1 MAKSQFKTF
10 AEATQTSALLVSVL
24 FLVELADLIVQ
35 RARSQ
40 TLAGFGIVPRTIPGL
55 VGIAFSPLLHASP
68 AHLLANALPL
78 FVLLVLLFWDRHYY
92 PVLTLASIW
101 FFSGLG
107 TWLIGRGSDG
117 GRPIVHIGASSII
130 FGLVTYLIVAGFL
143 MKSWR
148 SAIVALAVFICFGG
162 ILYGLLPRAGPVS
175 WEGHLSGALAG
186 IWAAKRNHRSEEH
199 TSELQSRLHLVC
211 RLLLE
216 K

>member
-1 MAKSQFKTF
+1 MAQSHFKSFK
-10 AEATQTSALLVSVL
+10 EAVQTSALIVSVL
-24 FLVELADLIVQ
+24 FLVEAADMILQ
-35 RARSQ
+35 RGQ
-40 TLAGFGIVPRTIPGL
+40 HLTLTGLGIVPRTISGL
-55 VGIAFSPLLHASP
+55 GGIAFSPLLHASP

-78 FVLLVLLFWDRHYY
+78 FVLLILLFWDRHYY

-107 TWLIGRGSDG
+107 TWLIGRGADG

-148 SAIVALAVFICFGG
+148 SAIVALLVLIGFGG
-162 ILYGLLPRAGPVS
+162 IFYGVMPHAGPIS

-186 IWAAKRNHRSEEH
+186 IWAAKRNHE
-199 TSELQSRLHLVC
+199 
-211 RLLLE
+211 
-216 K
+216 

>member
-10 AEATQTSALLVSVL
+10 NGAVQTSALMVSIL
-24 FLVELADLIVQ
+24 FLVEAVDLLLRREERLGLA
-35 RARSQ
+35 A
-40 TLAGFGIVPRTIPGL
+40 FGIVPRTIPGL
-55 VGIAFSPLLHASP
+55 AGIAFSPLLHASP

-92 PVLTLASIW
+92 PILTLASIW

-107 TWLIGRGSDG
+107 TWLIGRGNT
-117 GRPIVHIGASSII
+117 VHIGASSII

-148 SAIVALAVFICFGG
+148 SAIVALLVLICFGG
-162 ILYGLLPRAGPVS
+162 IFYGMLPQAGPIS
-175 WEGHLSGALAG
+175 WEGHFSGALAG
-186 IWAAKRNHRSEEH
+186 LWAGKRNHGKTRNLRIY
-199 TSELQSRLHLVC
+199 T
-211 RLLLE
+211 